1 MGRRITTDDDKPES
15 PTAERPPGWI
25 FAGRVLDPEKA
36 RLARPWQPPVASPP
50 IVKKPQFML
59 GGRLAVI
66 REPQF
71 MHDDRPEGA
80 PSPKQSQTAKAKLS
94 LVDPHGK

>member
-15 PTAERPPGWI
+15 PAAERPPGWI

-36 RLARPWQPPVASPP
+36 KLARPWQPPVVSPP
-50 IVKKPQFML
+50 VVKKPQFML

-66 REPQF
+66 REPRF
-71 MHDDRPEGA
+71 MQDARTEDA
-80 PSPKQSQTAKAKLS
+80 PSPSPSKTEKLS
-94 LVDPHGK
+94 LVKPHGK